1 MDQNPNGLTIV
12 AVELGEV
19 MYGVAMRN
27 FRPYSLAFLALTC
40 ILAAGHL
47 SGQQFDPR
55 ERYEVPDRVRLS
67 ENRLWSLLRNQAMPS
82 YPVDA
87 QSKGIQ
93 GQVVLML
100 DIEKDGRVS
109 SVALVSG
116 DSLLAPSA
124 MGAAK
129 HLRFRPYYLDDE
141 AVAIEGQIIYLY
153 TIVPHKGTTVILA
166 RSSILKALRSQPQP
180 Q

>member
-1 MDQNPNGLTIV
+1 MDCTRAEV
-12 AVELGEV
+12 AV
-19 MYGVAMRN
+19 RN
-27 FRPYSLAFLALTC
+27 FRPCSLALLALTS

-47 SGQQFDPR
+47 WGQQFDPR

-67 ENRLWSLLRNQAMPS
+67 ENRLWSLLRNHAMPS

-129 HLRFRPYYLDDE
+129 RLRFRPYYLDDE